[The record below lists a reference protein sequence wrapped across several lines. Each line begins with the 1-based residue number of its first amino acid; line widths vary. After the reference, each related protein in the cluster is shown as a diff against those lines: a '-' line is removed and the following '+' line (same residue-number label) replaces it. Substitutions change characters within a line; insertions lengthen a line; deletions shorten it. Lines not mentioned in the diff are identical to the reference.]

1 MVTRP
6 GEESAAY
13 FGPFP
18 GVRQVEEAVLEL
30 CRGLGIRDCPAATPV
45 FFADQLEILDGG
57 RARPPLPAP
66 GGGRC
71 LAPCA
76 GRPSARL
83 YTERVRA
90 ARR

>member
-1 MVTRP
+1 M
-6 GEESAAY
+6 
-13 FGPFP
+13 
-18 GVRQVEEAVLEL
+18 LEL
-30 CRGLGIRDCPAATPV
+30 CRVLGIRDCPAATPV

-57 RARPPLPAP
+57 RARAPLCLRREV
-66 GGGRC
+66 GSC

-90 ARR
+90 ARRWLEGRGERVRWRCSRPA